1 MKTSNSSDRVEPPT
15 LDRPKMPARR
25 SRLGQLWSDVLY
37 VAKRD
42 KKWWLMPLVVM
53 LLILMALMIFAAA
66 VGPLAPFIYPLL

>member
-1 MKTSNSSDRVEPPT
+1 MTTSDNQQGSN
-15 LDRPKMPARR
+15 RPVMPARR
-25 SRLGQLWSDVLY
+25 GRLGQLWSDVLY

-53 LLILMALMIFAAA
+53 LLILMALMLFAAG